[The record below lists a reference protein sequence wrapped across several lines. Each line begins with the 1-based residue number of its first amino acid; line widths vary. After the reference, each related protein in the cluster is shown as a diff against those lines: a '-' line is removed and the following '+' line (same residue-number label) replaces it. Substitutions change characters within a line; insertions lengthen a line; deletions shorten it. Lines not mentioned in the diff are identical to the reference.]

1 MIHIFLIDDH
11 SYINTGIQAAL
22 SQSGHQVEVVGAA
35 TSCREA
41 LEQLQQLD
49 VDVVLLDII
58 MPDMD
63 GICCCQELKRLFPK
77 LKIVAFTG
85 ESDPF
90 VLLKMWLEKVDGLL
104 MKSCGLDDL
113 VAALSSVMKNQK
125 VIGRDVPGFFEHV
138 DDGSRNMPKLT
149 KSELEVLKL
158 LGAGNTRKEA
168 SLILNRSMYS
178 VDYHCKNI
186 FKKFNSNRIH
196 DILSEARKMRM
207 IQ

>member
-1 MIHIFLIDDH
+1 MIHIFLVDDH

-22 SQSGHQVEVVGAA
+22 TQTDHQVEVVGAA

-41 LEQLQQLD
+41 LEQLKQLD
-49 VDVVLLDII
+49 VDIVLLDII

-63 GICCCQELKRLFPK
+63 GIRCCQEIRRLFPE

-85 ESDPF
+85 ELDPF

-104 MKSCGLDDL
+104 MKTCGVDEL
-113 VAALSSVMKNQK
+113 VEALKSVMKNQK
-125 VIGRDVPGFFEHV
+125 VIGSDVPGFFEHV
-138 DDGSRNMPKLT
+138 DDDSRNIPNLT

-158 LGAGNTRKEA
+158 LGAGNTRKET

-178 VDYHCKNI
+178 IDYHCKNI
-186 FKKFNSNRIH
+186 FRKFNNNRIH

-207 IQ
+207 I